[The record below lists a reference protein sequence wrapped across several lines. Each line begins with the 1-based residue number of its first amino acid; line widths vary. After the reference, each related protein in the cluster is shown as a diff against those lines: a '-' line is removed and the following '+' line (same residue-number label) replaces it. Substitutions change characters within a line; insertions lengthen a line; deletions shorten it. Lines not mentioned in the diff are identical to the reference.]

1 MRFLSY
7 AATFL
12 ELFAGVYASLATF
25 DPNNPDGVYSCEY
38 QLTAATFL
46 SATDMPNTF
55 IPFYPPPEG
64 GGGACSCN
72 LGHVYEN
79 LTYVDITGGIQRL
92 LQISR
97 DQSSDS
103 TDQCAVI
110 SSNPS
115 LCTET
120 FGFDYVN
127 DTVLNPF
134 NLPAG
139 KPGTEPISNLPGN
152 AFTEVDA
159 DKITMSVF
167 GYTTTI
173 TPAKWNTNAGAV
185 TGTSRGGAAATGTAG
200 SGSGTQTSTAAGAGK
215 TNAAAVLGAQ
225 RVLVGGV
232 VAGIVGLGML

>member
-1 MRFLSY
+1 VIMTCPTS
-7 AATFL
+7 
-12 ELFAGVYASLATF
+12 
-25 DPNNPDGVYSCEY
+25 D
-38 QLTAATFL
+38 LTL
-46 SATDMPNTF
+46 
-55 IPFYPPPEG
+55 
-64 GGGACSCN
+64 
-72 LGHVYEN
+72 V
-79 LTYVDITGGIQRL
+79 GIQRL

-200 SGSGTQTSTAAGAGK
+200 SESGTQTSTAAGAGK
-215 TNAAAVLGAQ
+215 TNAAAALGAQ